1 MATFHSNSVDL
12 NKLFYSSH
20 VKLIKDIC
28 HELDQSDKVDDLTT
42 KFLTNAFMK
51 IKTPKNPD
59 KPKKALTSYMFFCND
74 KRAEVMEK
82 HEGKG
87 IGDISKVM
95 GAMWKEIKE
104 SEKKKYEMMHEKDK
118 ERYEEEMVEF
128 NKNN

>member
-12 NKLFYSSH
+12 NKLFHASH
-20 VKLIKDIC
+20 VKLISDIC
-28 HELDQSDKVDDLTT
+28 NELDQRDKIDELTE

-59 KPKKALTSYMFFCND
+59 RPKKALTSYMFFCND
-74 KRAEVMEK
+74 KRQEVMK
-82 HEGKG
+82 DHEGKA
-87 IGDISKVM
+87 IGAVSKVL
-95 GAMWKEIKE
+95 GAMWKELSTKD
-104 SEKKKYEMMHEKDK
+104 KKKYEDMHEKDK